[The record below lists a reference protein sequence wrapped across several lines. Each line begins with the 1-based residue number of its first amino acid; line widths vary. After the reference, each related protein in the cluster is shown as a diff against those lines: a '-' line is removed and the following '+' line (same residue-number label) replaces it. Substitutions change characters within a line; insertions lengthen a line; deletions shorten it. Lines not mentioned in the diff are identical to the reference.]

1 VAASREPSSG
11 ASTPGAG
18 VRGAN
23 APGAGGPGVRA
34 SDSANL
40 VEIFSSV
47 QGEGPHVGTTTLF
60 VRFGVCDLR
69 CAWCDSAHT
78 WAPAKEFR
86 AELVRGTGRFETRPN
101 PVSLEDLCAAAERL
115 ELAEHRFV
123 SFTGGEPLL
132 QPEALGA
139 LARRWRDAGPR
150 RFLETH
156 GLAAEALET
165 VVDAIDVVSMD
176 WKLASDVR
184 RASDPARGPVEDF
197 HDAHVRFLAVAR
209 RAPELIVKLVVTTA
223 TRDDEL
229 DEVCSRLEALAPDA
243 PLVLQPVTPALR
255 VRETPSAE
263 RLLELVFRA
272 SRRHRD
278 VRLIPQTHKHY
289 GAL

>member
-1 VAASREPSSG
+1 MAATLTRLAP
-11 ASTPGAG
+11 PG
-18 VRGAN
+18 
-23 APGAGGPGVRA
+23 
-34 SDSANL
+34 SANL

-47 QGEGPHVGTTTLF
+47 QGEGPHVGTATLF

-78 WAPAKEFR
+78 WAPAKSYR
-86 AELVRGTGRFETRPN
+86 AELARGTGRFEERAN
-101 PVSLEDLCAAAERL
+101 PVSLDTLRADAERL
-115 ELAEHRFV
+115 ELSQHRFV

-132 QPEALGA
+132 QPEAVSA
-139 LARRWRDAGPR
+139 LARGWRDAGPR

-156 GLAAEALET
+156 GLA
-165 VVDAIDVVSMD
+165 VDALASVVNEIDLVSMD

-184 RASDPARGPVEDF
+184 RASDPARGPVAGF
-197 HDAHVRFLAVAR
+197 HDQHAAFLAVAV
-209 RAPELIVKLVVTTA
+209 RAPEVIVKVVVTTA
-223 TRDDEL
+223 TCDDEV
-229 DEVCSRLEALAPDA
+229 DEVCRRLAALAPDA

-255 VRETPSAE
+255 VGETPSAE

-278 VRLIPQTHKHY
+278 VRLISQTHKHY